1 MRLALCAFG
10 GKKMKKYGNEFK
22 VGLFIILCILSL
34 AYLTVRTGKLNI
46 KKGGYYLYVTFDEVA
61 GLGKKAPVML
71 NGLEVGKVEGMD
83 VSYAND
89 KTQVMVK
96 LWLNDNAKVRDDA
109 TVSIKTLGLMGEKYI
124 QITSR
129 QGNFIKPENKLE
141 GKPYM
146 DLDAMMEQAK
156 VLTEEAKNL
165 AASLNYTVSDN
176 KQRISAIIKNL
187 ESTSNNIEELSAD
200 LKSHPWKLLSKPKK
214 E

>member
-1 MRLALCAFG
+1 
-10 GKKMKKYGNEFK
+10 
-22 VGLFIILCILSL
+22 
-34 AYLTVRTGKLNI
+34 
-46 KKGGYYLYVTFDEVA
+46 
-61 GLGKKAPVML
+61 
-71 NGLEVGKVEGMD
+71 
-83 VSYAND
+83 
-89 KTQVMVK
+89 
-96 LWLNDNAKVRDDA
+96 
-109 TVSIKTLGLMGEKYI
+109 MGEKYI